1 MKSITLKFLY
11 IITFYGEQSV
21 SQKTLVD
28 LFELLLK
35 RKRSWSIDTK
45 LKFVV
50 GNTELGILQVTGKI
64 EYAPSKEEAGAAS
77 TQS

>member
-1 MKSITLKFLY
+1 M
-11 IITFYGEQSV
+11 

-28 LFELLLK
+28 ILDLLLK
-35 RKRSWSIDTK
+35 RRRSWSIDTK

-50 GNTELGILQVTGKI
+50 GNTELCTLHVTGKVG
-64 EYAPSKEEAGAAS
+64 YAPSEEETRTPS

>member
-1 MKSITLKFLY
+1 MN
-11 IITFYGEQSV
+11 
-21 SQKTLVD
+21 QKTLVD
-28 LFELLLK
+28 LLELLLK
-35 RKRSWSIDTK
+35 RRRSWNIDTK

-64 EYAPSKEEAGAAS
+64 EYAPSKERIEAAS

>member
-1 MKSITLKFLY
+1 MN
-11 IITFYGEQSV
+11 
-21 SQKTLVD
+21 QKTLVD
-28 LFELLLK
+28 LLELLLK
-35 RKRSWSIDTK
+35 RKRSWNIDTK

-64 EYAPSKEEAGAAS
+64 EYMPSKEGTEAAS

>member
-1 MKSITLKFLY
+1 M
-11 IITFYGEQSV
+11 

-28 LFELLLK
+28 IFDLLLK
-35 RKRSWSIDTK
+35 SRRSWSIDTK

-50 GNTELGILQVTGKI
+50 GNTELCTLHVTGKVM
-64 EYAPSKEEAGAAS
+64 YSSPVEETKTPS